1 MSDTKDLSDHKG
13 VWVFTEQFE
22 GDLTRTPYSLEMLG
36 VGRKLADK
44 LGTELVAFLLGYN
57 VNKLAEELI
66 HYGADKVLLADDPAL
81 MNFRTGH
88 YTDIICKEALKRK
101 PAILL
106 VGASPVGRDLAPR
119 IASRLHTGITADCT
133 HLDIDE
139 TQSILVA
146 TRPAFGG
153 NVMATIL
160 VPDHRPQ
167 MSTVRPGVMEV
178 PQKNSARKGEV
189 IKLAISVDETQ
200 DPVKV
205 LSVKERACSGIN
217 IQAAERIVSV
227 GMGAKDPSTYAE
239 IKELAKELDAQVGA
253 SRPVVQA
260 CVVSHDCQ
268 VGQTGKTVRPELYVA
283 CGISGTVQHTA
294 GMSEAKIIVAINKDP
309 NAEIFNFAHYGI
321 VGDASK
327 IVPALIKQIRN
338 AKGINSCK

>member
-1 MSDTKDLSDHKG
+1 MSDTKDLSDYKG
-13 VWVFTEQFE
+13 VWVFIEQFE
-22 GDLTRTPYSLEMLG
+22 GDLTRTTFSLEMLG

-44 LGTELVAFLLGYN
+44 LGTELVAFLLGDN
-57 VNKLAEELI
+57 VNKLAKELI
-66 HYGADKVLLADDPAL
+66 HYGADKVLVADDPTL
-81 MNFRTGH
+81 MSYRTGH
-88 YTDIICKEALKRK
+88 YTDIICREALKRK

-119 IASRLHTGITADCT
+119 IASRLHTGCTADCT

-139 TQSILVA
+139 EQKILVA

-178 PQKNSARKGEV
+178 PQKNPARKGEV
-189 IKLAISVDETQ
+189 IHLAVSIDEAN

-205 LSVKERACSGIN
+205 ISVKKRAHSGIN
-217 IQAAERIVSV
+217 IQDAKRIVSV
-227 GMGAKDPSTYAE
+227 GMGAKDTSTFANIE
-239 IKELAKELDAQVGA
+239 ELAKLLDAQLGG

-260 CVVSHDCQ
+260 CVISHDCQ
-268 VGQTGKTVRPELYVA
+268 IGQTGKTVRPELYLA
-283 CGISGTVQHTA
+283 CGISGTLQHTT
-294 GMSEAKIIVAINKDP
+294 GMSGAKIIVAINKDP
-309 NAEIFNFAHYGI
+309 KAEIFNFAHYGI

-327 IVPALIKQIRN
+327 IVPALIKQIRS
-338 AKGINSCK
+338 AKAIS

>member
-1 MSDTKDLSDHKG
+1 MSETKDLTDDKG
-13 VWVFTEQFE
+13 VWVFIEQFE
-22 GDLTRTPYSLEMLG
+22 SCVTRTPFSLEMLG

-44 LGTELVAFLLGYN
+44 LGTELVAFLLGHN
-57 VNKLAEELI
+57 VNNLAEELI
-66 HYGADKVLLADDPAL
+66 HYGADKVLVADDPAL
-81 MNFRTGH
+81 MNYRTGH
-88 YTDIICKEALKRK
+88 YTDIICREALKRK

-133 HLDIDE
+133 QLDIDE
-139 TQSILVA
+139 EKKILVA

-167 MSTVRPGVMEV
+167 MSTVRPAVMEM
-178 PQKNSARKGEV
+178 PQKNLARKGEV
-189 IKLAISVDETQ
+189 INLGVSIDEAN

-205 LSVKERACSGIN
+205 LSVRERVHAGIN
-217 IQAAERIVSV
+217 IQEAKRIVSV
-227 GMGAKDPSTYAE
+227 GMGAKDTSTFAE
-239 IKELAKELDAQVGA
+239 IKELAKVLDAQVGA

-294 GMSEAKIIVAINKDP
+294 GMSGAKIIVAINKDP
-309 NAEIFNFAHYGI
+309 KAEIFNFAHYGI

-327 IVPALIKQIRN
+327 IIPAIIKQI
-338 AKGINSCK
+338 KISKSSC